1 MTIDFQTPPWW
12 KDGPNDYTKNRSA
25 GVSYTVDDL
34 VGRKDGTM
42 TTGVVATKNI
52 EKFTYSLVFL
62 ATEDT
67 KTADLDSKLGIKG
80 SVIKVIATIPNWT
93 NPVTTTLQ
101 VLNSDSKE
109 VWKHPALAE
118 NDSYDITLATNKC
131 ILLGQAG
138 EQIKVDLSGQ
148 PGLNGGTVAV
158 TIYVEG

>member
-12 KDGPNDYTKNRSA
+12 KDGVNDYTKNRSA
-25 GVSYTVDDL
+25 GVDYTVDDL
-34 VGRKDGTM
+34 IGRKDGTV
-42 TTGVVATKNI
+42 TTGTVATKNI
-52 EKFTYSLVFL
+52 EKFTYDFVFL

-67 KTADLDSKLGIKG
+67 KTVNLDSKLGVKG
-80 SVIKVIATIPNWT
+80 MVIKVIATIPNWT

-101 VLNSDSKE
+101 VLNADSKE
-109 VWKHPALAE
+109 IWTYPALTE

-131 ILLGQAG
+131 ILLGQTG

-148 PGLNGGTVAV
+148 PGLNGGTVIV